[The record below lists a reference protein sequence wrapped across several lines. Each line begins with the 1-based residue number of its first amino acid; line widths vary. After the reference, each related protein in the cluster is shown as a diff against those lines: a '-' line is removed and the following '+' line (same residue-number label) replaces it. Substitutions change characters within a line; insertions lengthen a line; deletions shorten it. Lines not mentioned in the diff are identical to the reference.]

1 MSEGE
6 PRSFLRRDL
15 PTAFERRLVVVD
27 PGRMREYD
35 TREWIDA
42 LVIVEGGE
50 IELETALGSRWRFAR
65 GDILWLMGLPV
76 RALHNRGRE
85 PVILVAVRRKLRRRA
100 KQGALSD
107 QSSSPLSRE

>member
-1 MSEGE
+1 MSDE
-6 PRSFLRRDL
+6 PRSFLRRNL
-15 PTAFERRLVVVD
+15 PASFERRLVVVD

-50 IELETALGSRWRFAR
+50 IELESALGARWRFAR
-65 GDILWLMGLPV
+65 GHILWLMGLPL
-76 RALHNRGRE
+76 RALHNKGRE
-85 PVILVAVRRKLRRRA
+85 PVTLVAIRRKLRHRA

-107 QSSSPLSRE
+107 QSSSSLSRE